1 VGDIDYVNKVKYA
14 KAKSKKDI
22 AKQNFWMGN
31 INKQLRCNLRD
42 YSVDVKPEWRLI
54 KEYTKQQFDR
64 LSPYKPNFIKDE
76 KLCGDIF
83 AYD

>member
-1 VGDIDYVNKVKYA
+1 
-14 KAKSKKDI
+14 
-22 AKQNFWMGN
+22 
-31 INKQLRCNLRD
+31 
-42 YSVDVKPEWRLI
+42 VDVKPEWRLI

-76 KLCGDIF
+76 KLCGDIY